1 MPTPANQPR
10 RDGFTFVE
18 LLVVIAVIGI
28 LVSLLLPAI
37 QQIREAARR
46 TECSNHIRQLSLG
59 MMNYESS
66 LKRLPTGW
74 QVTDDSDP
82 LAGPGWGWAYYL
94 LPYLEQQSLFDQIDP
109 RVSVDD
115 HQHEDLLREL
125 VPVFQCASD
134 PADNLLDLNE
144 AVHGSHAHALRAN
157 PLHDPP
163 VAHDEHWIA
172 RSNYSGVFGSNEIED
187 NPMEGNGIFF
197 GNSHL
202 HLRDI
207 GDGLSNTILVGERR
221 NDFGHLSWAGVF
233 PDVDEP
239 FARVV
244 GSADHPPNDPDGHFE
259 DFRSFHPQGAN
270 FTFADGSTRMIN
282 ETVDAAVF
290 QALATRDNGE
300 INLLVD

>member
-1 MPTPANQPR
+1 M
-10 RDGFTFVE
+10 E

-28 LVSLLLPAI
+28 LVSLLLPAV
-37 QQIREAARR
+37 QQVREAARR

-59 MMNYESS
+59 MMNFESS

-74 QVTDDSDP
+74 QVSDLSDP
-82 LAGPGWGWAYYL
+82 ASGPGWGWAYTL
-94 LPYLEQQSLFDQIDP
+94 LPYVEQQSIFDQIDP
-109 RVSVDD
+109 KVSVDD
-115 HQHEDLLREL
+115 HQHEDVLREL
-125 VPVFQCASD
+125 VPVYQCPSD
-134 PADNLLDLNE
+134 PADNLLNLNE
-144 AVHGSHAHALRAN
+144 DVHGPHARPGWA
-157 PLHDPP
+157 LHDPNAP
-163 VAHDEHWIA
+163 HEEHWIA

-187 NPMEGNGIFF
+187 EPLDGNGVFY

-207 GDGLSNTILVGERR
+207 VDGLSNTMLLGERR
-221 NDFGHLSWAGVF
+221 NDFGHLAWAGVF

-244 GSADHPPNDPDGHFE
+244 GSADHPPNHPDGHFD

-282 ETVDAAVF
+282 ETIDAAVF
-290 QALATRDNGE
+290 QALATRDGGE
-300 INLLVD
+300 IVQLGD

>member
-1 MPTPANQPR
+1 MRSNVLGRVRP
-10 RDGFTFVE
+10 GFTLVE
-18 LLVVIAVIGI
+18 LLVVIAVIGV
-28 LVSLLLPAI
+28 LVALLLPAV
-37 QQIREAARR
+37 QQVREAARR
-46 TECSNHIRQLSLG
+46 TECSNHSRQLSLG

-74 QVTDDSDP
+74 EVNNVTQP
-82 LAGPGWGWAYYL
+82 AAGPGWGWASFL
-94 LPYLEQQSLFDQIDP
+94 LPFVEQQAMYDQID
-109 RVSVDD
+109 RKISVDD
-115 HQHEDLLREL
+115 HRHEDLLREL
-125 VPVFQCASD
+125 VPVFQCPSD

-144 AVHGSHAHALRAN
+144 EVHGPHPPA
-157 PLHDPP
+157 PFMHDPVP
-163 VAHDEHWIA
+163 PHEEHWIA

-187 NPMEGNGIFF
+187 SPLDGNGIFY

-207 GDGLSNTILVGERR
+207 VDGLSNTILIGERR
-221 NDFGHLSWAGVF
+221 NDYGHLAWAGVF

-244 GSADHPPNDPDGHFE
+244 GSADHAPNDPNGHFE

-282 ETVDAAVF
+282 ETIDPTVF
-290 QALATRDNGE
+290 QALATRDGGE
-300 INLLVD
+300 IIQLGD